1 MANGLSD
8 LYEFD
13 SFGGSRSPAG
23 GPIPTAV
30 SADTL
35 SVDDLDLDSMND
47 ALAAEAA
54 AINNNDKDLTI
65 GGVPIDQTMVSN
77 DEMIQGLMKLHNKYN
92 TTYTASDFMTA
103 DEAMPT
109 LTDQQK
115 ESVTT
120 TDEELEA
127 YIDEYAHQNTEEEVN
142 DKKPKKD
149 NKQKRKQDKRT

>member
-1 MANGLSD
+1 MAKGLSD

-13 SFGGSRSPAG
+13 SFGGPRSPAG

-65 GGVPIDQTMVSN
+65 GGIPIDQTMVSN
-77 DEMIQGLMKLHNKYN
+77 DEVIQGLMKLHNK
-92 TTYTASDFMTA
+92 
-103 DEAMPT
+103 
-109 LTDQQK
+109 
-115 ESVTT
+115 
-120 TDEELEA
+120 
-127 YIDEYAHQNTEEEVN
+127 
-142 DKKPKKD
+142 
-149 NKQKRKQDKRT
+149 

>member
-54 AINNNDKDLTI
+54 AINI
-65 GGVPIDQTMVSN
+65 G
-77 DEMIQGLMKLHNKYN
+77 LKH
-92 TTYTASDFMTA
+92 
-103 DEAMPT
+103 
-109 LTDQQK
+109 
-115 ESVTT
+115 
-120 TDEELEA
+120 
-127 YIDEYAHQNTEEEVN
+127 
-142 DKKPKKD
+142 KK
-149 NKQKRKQDKRT
+149 